1 MTDIVDKRKRKKE
14 KEMDFKKQTNDWT
27 TKQMRKYCDSCICK
41 SAMFEKLSRKKEKTD
56 IINQENMSKVDIK
69 DKFAFV

>member
-1 MTDIVDKRKRKKE
+1 VTDIVDKRKRKKE
-14 KEMDFKKQTNDWT
+14 KEMDFKKQPNDWA

-41 SAMFEKLSRKKEKTD
+41 SAMFEKLPRKKKID
-56 IINQENMSKVDIK
+56 IINQENMSKFDIK

>member
-1 MTDIVDKRKRKKE
+1 
-14 KEMDFKKQTNDWT
+14 MDFKKQTNDWT

-41 SAMFEKLSRKKEKTD
+41 SAMFEKLSKKKKIG
-56 IINQENMSKVDIK
+56 IINQENMSKIDIK

>member
-41 SAMFEKLSRKKEKTD
+41 SAMFEKLSKKKKIG
-56 IINQENMSKVDIK
+56 IINQENMSKIDIK